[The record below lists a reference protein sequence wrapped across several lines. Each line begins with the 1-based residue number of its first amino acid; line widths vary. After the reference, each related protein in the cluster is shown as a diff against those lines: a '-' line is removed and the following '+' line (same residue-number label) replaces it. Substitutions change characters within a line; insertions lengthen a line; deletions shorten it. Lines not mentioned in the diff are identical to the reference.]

1 MKYNNELSRLVI
13 NNIFEIERSILV
25 LDEIEL
31 TIQKE
36 ISDLVHGK
44 IRNKIDLA
52 KDSAFELHK
61 EKGLLYFS
69 DICWEKESEP
79 FAFYDLCTSS
89 ESDEY
94 KGDIE
99 EPRWLSFACGYSA
112 SAYINIGF
120 NIHYKN
126 IDLRKSDFRKR
137 LQEQYLKHERLQEL
151 GFRLSS
157 NGLYIIYDFTL
168 DKALLAEGYPNDF
181 DLSLQPVELSIDAL
195 LEAHSDFCK
204 IASSFEQ

>member
-1 MKYNNELSRLVI
+1 MKYNSELSCLVI
-13 NNIFEIERSILV
+13 KNIFEIERSILV

-31 TIQKE
+31 RIQKE
-36 ISDLVHGK
+36 ISDLVRSK
-44 IRNKIDLA
+44 IKDKISLA
-52 KDSAFELHK
+52 KNSAFELHK
-61 EKGLLYFS
+61 EKGLYFS
-69 DICWEKESEP
+69 DINWEKESDT

-94 KGDIE
+94 KGDVE

-181 DLSLQPVELSIDAL
+181 DLSLQPVELSIDVL

>member
-13 NNIFEIERSILV
+13 KNIFEIERSILV
-25 LDEIEL
+25 LDDIEL

-36 ISDLVHGK
+36 INDLVHGK
-44 IRNKIDLA
+44 IKNRISLA
-52 KDSAFELHK
+52 KNSAFELHK
-61 EKGLLYFS
+61 AKGLYFS
-69 DICWEKESEP
+69 DVNWEKENDT

-89 ESDEY
+89 ETAEY
-94 KGDIE
+94 KGDVE

-112 SAYINIGF
+112 SSYINIGF
-120 NIHYKN
+120 NIQYKSIN
-126 IDLRKSDFRKR
+126 LRKSDFRKR
-137 LQEQYLKHERLQEL
+137 LQEQYLKHKRLQEL
-151 GFRLSS
+151 GFKLSS

-195 LEAHSDFCK
+195 LEAHSYFCD
-204 IASSFEQ
+204 ITSSFE